1 MSPDVTLDLDVQ
13 ILCRH
18 VDMSPSSGLGDWPNE
33 GGLQLDGSSRIV
45 GIGARLSG
53 RGAVTRKSSR
63 FGHIYIY
70 IYKYIIYIYIEIYIY
85 IYMIYMCIYINKYVY
100 V

>member
-45 GIGARLSG
+45 GIGARLSD
-53 RGAVTRKSSR
+53 RGAVSRKSSR

-70 IYKYIIYIYIEIYIY
+70 IYINIYIYIQIYMIYIY
-85 IYMIYMCIYINKYVY
+85 I
-100 V
+100 